1 MKSGFVAILGRPN
14 AGKSTLLN
22 ALTGEKVA
30 IVSAKPQTTRNR
42 IAGVVEVAA
51 RKKGPLQPA
60 QEAAQ
65 IVFVDTPGV
74 HKPGSHLDRRM
85 LQEVY
90 EALETRDLVLVLMDA
105 TRRVQLEEAAGTGA
119 GEEIGTDAS
128 EVSPVSKARPGAL
141 GISLE
146 PPAGFTFESTES
158 AVPQDPASVD
168 GEAAGAP
175 SISLEAPAGF
185 NFESTESALPQ
196 DPASVGEAPAAGT
209 RVAALKAGKVAGPGR
224 KNERTNWASEDEF
237 LFGLIRK
244 VDCPV
249 FLLLTKIDL
258 VPKDQL
264 LPLIDTLTK
273 HFSFAQVIPVS
284 ARKRD
289 GLDILVRKIIDVLP
303 TGERYYPKDQYTD
316 QPQRFMVAELIR
328 ESILVETGEEVP
340 YAAAVVIE
348 RFEEAEPPAP
358 PRKKNQPPARLPL
371 TRIAAAIYCERDG
384 QKAIL
389 IGKGGAKLKEIGT
402 GARRQIESL
411 LGTRVYLELHVIVEP
426 GWRESKGF
434 VESLD
439 WRNQLERLAG
449 EQVSKKPSDDD

>member
-1 MKSGFVAILGRPN
+1 LKSGFVAILGRPN

-42 IAGVVEVAA
+42 IAGVVEVPA
-51 RKKGPLQPA
+51 RKGQHP
-60 QEAAQ
+60 AAQ

-105 TRRVQLEEAAGTGA
+105 TRRVQMEEAAKPVLEDRNEVESQVPK
-119 GEEIGTDAS
+119 GEG
-128 EVSPVSKARPGAL
+128 PGAPD
-141 GISLE
+141 SH
-146 PPAGFTFESTES
+146 
-158 AVPQDPASVD
+158 
-168 GEAAGAP
+168 AP
-175 SISLEAPAGF
+175 
-185 NFESTESALPQ
+185 
-196 DPASVGEAPAAGT
+196 
-209 RVAALKAGKVAGPGR
+209 RH
-224 KNERTNWASEDEF
+224 ERTNWASEDEF

-244 VDCPV
+244 LDCPV

-258 VPKDQL
+258 VAKDQL
-264 LPLIDTLTK
+264 LPLIDTLTRR
-273 HFSFAQVIPVS
+273 FGFAEVIPVS

-289 GLDILVRKIIDVLP
+289 GLDILTRKIIDVLP
-303 TGERYYPKDQYTD
+303 TGERFYPKDQYTD

-340 YAAAVVIE
+340 YASAVVIE
-348 RFEEAEPPAP
+348 RFEEPAP
-358 PRKKNQPPARLPL
+358 FVPRKKGAVPARLPL

-389 IGKGGAKLKEIGT
+389 IGKGGSKLKEIGT
-402 GARRQIESL
+402 AARRQIESL

-426 GWRESKGF
+426 NWRESKSF

-449 EQVSKKPSDDD
+449 DQITEKPSEEDVHR

>member
-1 MKSGFVAILGRPN
+1 MKMRENENPLKSGFVAILGRPN

-30 IVSAKPQTTRNR
+30 IVSTKPQTTRNR
-42 IAGVVEVAA
+42 IAGVVEVPAA
-51 RKKGPLQPA
+51 RKGARQA
-60 QEAAQ
+60 GQVAAQ

-90 EALETRDLVLVLMDA
+90 EALETRDVVLVLTDA
-105 TRRVQLEEAAGTGA
+105 TRRVQLEAAAQPGVAVGD
-119 GEEIGTDAS
+119 GIESQVRESG
-128 EVSPVSKARPGAL
+128 PGA
-141 GISLE
+141 
-146 PPAGFTFESTES
+146 PAVS
-158 AVPQDPASVD
+158 Q
-168 GEAAGAP
+168 AP
-175 SISLEAPAGF
+175 
-185 NFESTESALPQ
+185 
-196 DPASVGEAPAAGT
+196 
-209 RVAALKAGKVAGPGR
+209 KH
-224 KNERTNWASEDEF
+224 ERTNWASEDEF

-244 VDCPV
+244 LDCPV
-249 FLLLTKIDL
+249 FLVLTKIDL
-258 VPKDQL
+258 VPKDHL
-264 LPLIDTLTK
+264 LPLIDTLTR
-273 HFSFAQVIPVS
+273 HFNFAQIIPVS

-289 GLDILVRKIIDVLP
+289 GLDLLVRKIVEALP
-303 TGERYYPKDQYTD
+303 VGERFYPKEQYTD

-328 ESILVETGEEVP
+328 ESILAATGEEVP
-340 YAAAVVIE
+340 YSSAVVIE
-348 RFEEAEPPAP
+348 RFEEPPAFV
-358 PRKKNQPPARLPL
+358 PRKKGAVPARAPL

-426 GWRESKGF
+426 NWRESKAF

-449 EQVSKKPSDDD
+449 EQITEKHLGEEE

>member
-1 MKSGFVAILGRPN
+1 LKSGFVAILGRPN
-14 AGKSTLLN
+14 VGKSTLLN

-42 IAGVVEVAA
+42 IIGVVEVPA
-51 RKKGPLQPA
+51 RKGVHST
-60 QEAAQ
+60 AQ

-105 TRRVQLEEAAGTGA
+105 TRRVQLEAAAEPTA
-119 GEEIGTDAS
+119 E
-128 EVSPVSKARPGAL
+128 SKH
-141 GISLE
+141 
-146 PPAGFTFESTES
+146 
-158 AVPQDPASVD
+158 
-168 GEAAGAP
+168 
-175 SISLEAPAGF
+175 
-185 NFESTESALPQ
+185 
-196 DPASVGEAPAAGT
+196 
-209 RVAALKAGKVAGPGR
+209 
-224 KNERTNWASEDEF
+224 ERANWASEDEF

-244 VDCPV
+244 LDCPV
-249 FLLLTKIDL
+249 FLVLTKIDL
-258 VPKDQL
+258 VAKDQL
-264 LPLIDTLTK
+264 LPLIDSLTR
-273 HFSFAQVIPVS
+273 HFGFAQVIPVS

-289 GLDILVRKIIDVLP
+289 GLDLLVRKIVEALP

-340 YAAAVVIE
+340 YASAVVIE
-348 RFEEAEPPAP
+348 RFEEAEPSAP
-358 PRKKNQPPARLPL
+358 PRKKGQAPARLPL
-371 TRIAAAIYCERDG
+371 TRIAAAIYCEREG

-389 IGKGGAKLKEIGT
+389 IGKGGSKLKEIGT

-426 GWRESKGF
+426 GWRESRSF
-434 VESLD
+434 VESLN
-439 WRNQLERLAG
+439 WRNQLERLAD
-449 EQVSKKPSDDD
+449 EQITEKPPVEEESRK

>member
-42 IAGVVEVAA
+42 IAGVVEVPAL
-51 RKKGPLQPA
+51 KGVHP
-60 QEAAQ
+60 AAQ

-85 LQEVY
+85 LQEIY

-105 TRRVQLEEAAGTGA
+105 TRRVQLDAAA
-119 GEEIGTDAS
+119 Q
-128 EVSPVSKARPGAL
+128 
-141 GISLE
+141 
-146 PPAGFTFESTES
+146 PAPESTEESQVSQAEELRVPQVSLLRPGTEALPILESVTPDS
-158 AVPQDPASVD
+158 AVP
-168 GEAAGAP
+168 
-175 SISLEAPAGF
+175 
-185 NFESTESALPQ
+185 
-196 DPASVGEAPAAGT
+196 PAAAPT
-209 RVAALKAGKVAGPGR
+209 R
-224 KNERTNWASEDEF
+224 ERTNWASEDEF

-244 VDCPV
+244 LDCPV

-258 VPKDQL
+258 VPKDHL
-264 LPLIDTLTK
+264 LPLIDTLTRQ
-273 HFSFAQVIPVS
+273 FVFAQIIPIS

-289 GLDILVRKIIDVLP
+289 GMDILVQKIVEALP

-328 ESILVETGEEVP
+328 ERILVETGEEVP
-340 YAAAVVIE
+340 YASAVIIE

-358 PRKKNQPPARLPL
+358 ARKKGQAPARLPL

-389 IGKGGAKLKEIGT
+389 IGKGGSKLKEIGT

-426 GWRESKGF
+426 GWRESKSF

-439 WRNQLERLAG
+439 WRNQLEKLAG
-449 EQVSKKPSDDD
+449 DQITEQPSDEDE

>member
-42 IAGVVEVAA
+42 IAGVVEVPA
-51 RKKGPLQPA
+51 RKGQHP
-60 QEAAQ
+60 AAQ

-105 TRRVQLEEAAGTGA
+105 TRRIQLEAAAEPVTEPGTP
-119 GEEIGTDAS
+119 EPST
-128 EVSPVSKARPGAL
+128 SKH
-141 GISLE
+141 
-146 PPAGFTFESTES
+146 
-158 AVPQDPASVD
+158 
-168 GEAAGAP
+168 
-175 SISLEAPAGF
+175 
-185 NFESTESALPQ
+185 
-196 DPASVGEAPAAGT
+196 T
-209 RVAALKAGKVAGPGR
+209 RA
-224 KNERTNWASEDEF
+224 NWASEDEF
-237 LFGLIRK
+237 LFGLIRNL
-244 VDCPV
+244 DCPV
-249 FLLLTKIDL
+249 FLVLTKIDL
-258 VPKDQL
+258 VAKDQL
-264 LPLIDTLTK
+264 LPLIDTLTR
-273 HFSFAQVIPVS
+273 HFGFAQVIPIS

-289 GLDILVRKIIDVLP
+289 GMDILVNKIVEALP

-328 ESILVETGEEVP
+328 ESILVATGEEVP
-340 YAAAVVIE
+340 YASAVVIE
-348 RFEEAEPPAP
+348 RYEEPEPFV
-358 PRKKNQPPARLPL
+358 PRKKGAVPARLPL

-389 IGKGGAKLKEIGT
+389 IGKGGSKLKEIGT
-402 GARRQIESL
+402 AARRQIESL
-411 LGTRVYLELHVIVEP
+411 IGTRVYLELHVIVEP
-426 GWRESKGF
+426 GWRESKSF

-439 WRNQLERLAG
+439 WRNQLEKLAVNQIT
-449 EQVSKKPSDDD
+449 EKPADGDE

>member
-42 IAGVVEVAA
+42 IAGVFEVPA
-51 RKKGPLQPA
+51 RKGAHP
-60 QEAAQ
+60 AAQ

-74 HKPGSHLDRRM
+74 HKPGSQLDRRM

-90 EALETRDLVLVLMDA
+90 DALETPDLVLVLMDA
-105 TRRVQLEEAAGTGA
+105 TRRVQLEKAAGESGASDFDSGTGV
-119 GEEIGTDAS
+119 TDAATAERKS
-128 EVSPVSKARPGAL
+128 AHGA
-141 GISLE
+141 
-146 PPAGFTFESTES
+146 
-158 AVPQDPASVD
+158 
-168 GEAAGAP
+168 
-175 SISLEAPAGF
+175 
-185 NFESTESALPQ
+185 
-196 DPASVGEAPAAGT
+196 
-209 RVAALKAGKVAGPGR
+209 
-224 KNERTNWASEDEF
+224 WASEDEF

-244 VDCPV
+244 LDCPV

-258 VPKDQL
+258 VAKDQL
-264 LPLIDTLTK
+264 LPLIDTLTH
-273 HFSFAQVIPVS
+273 HFGFAQVIPIS

-289 GLDILVRKIIDVLP
+289 GMDILLRKIVEVLP
-303 TGERYYPKDQYTD
+303 VGERFYPKDQYTD

-340 YAAAVVIE
+340 YASAVVIE
-348 RFEEAEPPAP
+348 RYEEAEPPAP
-358 PRKKNQPPARLPL
+358 PRKKGQPPARLPL

-389 IGKGGAKLKEIGT
+389 IGKGGSKLKEIGS

-411 LGTRVYLELHVIVEP
+411 IGTRVYLELHVIVEP
-426 GWRESKGF
+426 GWRESQAF

-439 WRNQLERLAG
+439 WRNQLEKLATNQID
-449 EQVSKKPSDDD
+449 ERPLKE

>member
-42 IAGVVEVAA
+42 IEGVVEVPA
-51 RKKGPLQPA
+51 RKGQHP
-60 QEAAQ
+60 AAQ

-90 EALETRDLVLVLMDA
+90 QALETRDLVLLLMDA
-105 TRRVQLEEAAGTGA
+105 TRKVQLEEAA
-119 GEEIGTDAS
+119 
-128 EVSPVSKARPGAL
+128 
-141 GISLE
+141 
-146 PPAGFTFESTES
+146 ESQIRQS
-158 AVPQDPASVD
+158 GP
-168 GEAAGAP
+168 EAFSDVENETAP
-175 SISLEAPAGF
+175 SLSTTQEATPPP
-185 NFESTESALPQ
+185 SP
-196 DPASVGEAPAAGT
+196 
-209 RVAALKAGKVAGPGR
+209 RH
-224 KNERTNWASEDEF
+224 ERTNWASEDEF

-258 VPKDQL
+258 VAKDHL
-264 LPLIDTLTK
+264 LPLIDTLTR
-273 HFSFAQVIPVS
+273 HFSFAQVIPIS

-289 GLDILVRKIIDVLP
+289 GMDVLVNKIVEALP
-303 TGERYYPKDQYTD
+303 VGERYYPKDQYTD

-328 ESILVETGEEVP
+328 ESILQATGEEVP
-340 YAAAVVIE
+340 YASAVVIE

-358 PRKKNQPPARLPL
+358 PRKKGQAPARSPL
-371 TRIAAAIYCERDG
+371 TRIAAAIYCERNG

-389 IGKGGAKLKEIGT
+389 IGKGGSKLKEIGT
-402 GARRQIESL
+402 AARRQIESL
-411 LGTRVYLELHVIVEP
+411 IGTRVYLELHVIVEP
-426 GWRESKGF
+426 GWRESKAF

-439 WRNQLERLAG
+439 WHNQIERLAG
-449 EQVSKKPSDDD
+449 EQITEKTSDEAE

>member
-1 MKSGFVAILGRPN
+1 LKSGFVAILGRPN

-30 IVSAKPQTTRNR
+30 IVSTKPQTTRNR
-42 IAGVVEVAA
+42 IAGVVEV
-51 RKKGPLQPA
+51 PA
-60 QEAAQ
+60 QKGVHAAAQ

-74 HKPGSHLDRRM
+74 HKPGSQLDRRM

-105 TRRVQLEEAAGTGA
+105 TRRVQLEEAVAPSA
-119 GEEIGTDAS
+119 VMDDAVKS
-128 EVSPVSKARPGAL
+128 QVSNARPGA
-141 GISLE
+141 
-146 PPAGFTFESTES
+146 PAEGG
-158 AVPQDPASVD
+158 VPEENTSGAKAPGDFAALTARLKSCPDTNQCFS
-168 GEAAGAP
+168 AAGQTAAP
-175 SISLEAPAGF
+175 
-185 NFESTESALPQ
+185 
-196 DPASVGEAPAAGT
+196 
-209 RVAALKAGKVAGPGR
+209 RR
-224 KNERTNWASEDEF
+224 ERSNWASEDEF

-244 VDCPV
+244 LDCPV
-249 FLLLTKIDL
+249 FLVLTKIDL
-258 VPKDQL
+258 VPKDRL
-264 LPLIDTLTK
+264 LPLIDTLTRQYN
-273 HFSFAQVIPVS
+273 FAQIIPVS

-289 GLDILVRKIIDVLP
+289 GLDLLVRKIVEVLP

-340 YAAAVVIE
+340 YASAVVIE
-348 RFEEAEPPAP
+348 QFEEPEPAP
-358 PRKKNQPPARLPL
+358 SSKKKGPPARLPL
-371 TRIAAAIYCERDG
+371 TRIAAAIYCERGG

-411 LGTRVYLELHVIVEP
+411 LGTRVYLELRVIVEP
-426 GWRESKGF
+426 NWRESKSF
-434 VESLD
+434 VERLD

-449 EQVSKKPSDDD
+449 DQITEKPQGEDE

>member
-30 IVSAKPQTTRNR
+30 IVSTKPQTTRNR
-42 IAGVVEVAA
+42 ITGVVEVPA
-51 RKKGPLQPA
+51 RKGVHP
-60 QEAAQ
+60 AAQ

-105 TRRVQLEEAAGTGA
+105 TRKVQLEAAI
-119 GEEIGTDAS
+119 E
-128 EVSPVSKARPGAL
+128 PGA
-141 GISLE
+141 SLTDDCHPE
-146 PPAGFTFESTES
+146 RSAAESKDLP
-158 AVPQDPASVD
+158 VPQVATMGSGNPEVL
-168 GEAAGAP
+168 AP
-175 SISLEAPAGF
+175 
-185 NFESTESALPQ
+185 
-196 DPASVGEAPAAGT
+196 
-209 RVAALKAGKVAGPGR
+209 RH
-224 KNERTNWASEDEF
+224 ERTNWASEDEF

-244 VDCPV
+244 LDCPV
-249 FLLLTKIDL
+249 FLVLTKIDL
-258 VPKDQL
+258 VPKDHL
-264 LPLIDTLTK
+264 LPLIDALTRQ
-273 HFSFAQVIPVS
+273 FNFAQIIPVS

-289 GLDILVRKIIDVLP
+289 GLDLLVRKIVEALP
-303 TGERYYPKDQYTD
+303 TGERFYPKDQYTD

-328 ESILVETGEEVP
+328 ESILAETGEEVP
-340 YAAAVVIE
+340 YASAVVIE
-348 RFEEAEPPAP
+348 QFEEPPP
-358 PRKKNQPPARLPL
+358 FVPRKKGAVPARLPL

-426 GWRESKGF
+426 NWRESKSF
-434 VESLD
+434 VELLD

-449 EQVSKKPSDDD
+449 EGGSKEESPRGADEAGPLR

>member
-1 MKSGFVAILGRPN
+1 LKSGFVAILGRPN

-42 IAGVVEVAA
+42 IEGVVEVPA
-51 RKKGPLQPA
+51 RKGRHP
-60 QEAAQ
+60 AAQ

-74 HKPGSHLDRRM
+74 HKPGTQLDRRM

-90 EALETRDLVLVLMDA
+90 EALEARDLVLVLMDA
-105 TRRVQLEEAAGTGA
+105 TRRVQLEPT
-119 GEEIGTDAS
+119 
-128 EVSPVSKARPGAL
+128 
-141 GISLE
+141 E
-146 PPAGFTFESTES
+146 PPAESVETPGVPISKDCHPERSAAES
-158 AVPQDPASVD
+158 KNLRLSGLEISKPSASKH
-168 GEAAGAP
+168 
-175 SISLEAPAGF
+175 
-185 NFESTESALPQ
+185 N
-196 DPASVGEAPAAGT
+196 
-209 RVAALKAGKVAGPGR
+209 
-224 KNERTNWASEDEF
+224 RTNWASEDEF

-244 VDCPV
+244 VECPV

-258 VPKDQL
+258 VPRDRL
-264 LPLIDTLTK
+264 LPLIDTLTRQ
-273 HFSFAQVIPVS
+273 FNFAEIIPIS

-289 GLDILVRKIIDVLP
+289 GLDILIRKIVGVLP

-340 YAAAVVIE
+340 YASAVVIE
-348 RFEEAEPPAP
+348 QFEEPKPFV
-358 PRKKNQPPARLPL
+358 PRKKGAVPARTPL

-389 IGKGGAKLKEIGT
+389 IGKGGSKLKEIGT
-402 GARRQIESL
+402 AARRQIESL
-411 LGTRVYLELHVIVEP
+411 LGTRVYLELRVIVEP
-426 GWRESKGF
+426 NWRESKTF

-439 WRNQLERLAG
+439 WRNQLERLAEHSVREISPG
-449 EQVSKKPSDDD
+449 DDE

>member
-22 ALTGEKVA
+22 VLTGEKVA

-42 IAGVVEVAA
+42 IAGVVEVPA
-51 RKKGPLQPA
+51 RKGVHP
-60 QEAAQ
+60 AAQ
-65 IVFVDTPGV
+65 IVFVDTPGD

-90 EALETRDLVLVLMDA
+90 EALETRDVVLVLMDA
-105 TRRVQLEEAAGTGA
+105 TRRVQLEAAVEPATNLGAPAPDSGTGEA
-119 GEEIGTDAS
+119 DTRVPQ
-128 EVSPVSKARPGAL
+128 VSTLRPG
-141 GISLE
+141 S
-146 PPAGFTFESTES
+146 P
-158 AVPQDPASVD
+158 
-168 GEAAGAP
+168 
-175 SISLEAPAGF
+175 EAP
-185 NFESTESALPQ
+185 
-196 DPASVGEAPAAGT
+196 
-209 RVAALKAGKVAGPGR
+209 RR
-224 KNERTNWASEDEF
+224 ERTNWASEDEF

-244 VDCPV
+244 LDCPV

-258 VPKDQL
+258 VAKDQL
-264 LPLIDTLTK
+264 LPLIDTLTR
-273 HFSFAQVIPVS
+273 HFGFAQVIPVS

-289 GLDILVRKIIDVLP
+289 GMDLLVRKIVEALP
-303 TGERYYPKDQYTD
+303 VGERYYPKDQYTD

-340 YAAAVVIE
+340 YASAVVIE
-348 RFEEAEPPAP
+348 RYEEAEPPAP

-389 IGKGGAKLKEIGT
+389 IGKGGSKLKEIGT
-402 GARRQIESL
+402 GARHKIESL
-411 LGTRVYLELHVIVEP
+411 IGTRVYLELHVIVEP
-426 GWRESKGF
+426 GWRESKSF

-449 EQVSKKPSDDD
+449 DQITAKPPDEDGSV

>member
-1 MKSGFVAILGRPN
+1 MIAPWLFEIRDNSSQESENPLKSGFVAILGRPN

-42 IAGVVEVAA
+42 IAGVVEVPA
-51 RKKGPLQPA
+51 RKGVHP
-60 QEAAQ
+60 AAQ

-90 EALETRDLVLVLMDA
+90 EALETRDVVLVLMDA
-105 TRRVQLEEAAGTGA
+105 TRRVQLEAAAEPATRVPQ
-119 GEEIGTDAS
+119 
-128 EVSPVSKARPGAL
+128 VSTLRPG
-141 GISLE
+141 S
-146 PPAGFTFESTES
+146 PES
-158 AVPQDPASVD
+158 PK
-168 GEAAGAP
+168 
-175 SISLEAPAGF
+175 
-185 NFESTESALPQ
+185 
-196 DPASVGEAPAAGT
+196 
-209 RVAALKAGKVAGPGR
+209 R
-224 KNERTNWASEDEF
+224 ERTNWASEDEF

-244 VDCPV
+244 LDCPV

-258 VPKDQL
+258 VAKDHL
-264 LPLIDTLTK
+264 LPLIDTLTR
-273 HFSFAQVIPVS
+273 HFGFAQVIPVS

-289 GLDILVRKIIDVLP
+289 GLNLLIRKIVEALP
-303 TGERYYPKDQYTD
+303 VGERYYPKDQYTD

-340 YAAAVVIE
+340 YASAVVIE
-348 RFEEAEPPAP
+348 RYEEAEPPAP
-358 PRKKNQPPARLPL
+358 PRKKGQAPARLPL

-389 IGKGGAKLKEIGT
+389 IGKGGSKLKEIGT
-402 GARRQIESL
+402 GARHKIESL
-411 LGTRVYLELHVIVEP
+411 IGTRVYLELHVIVEP
-426 GWRESKGF
+426 GWRESKSF

-449 EQVSKKPSDDD
+449 DQIIVKPRDEDGLV

>member
-1 MKSGFVAILGRPN
+1 LKSGFVAILGRPN

-30 IVSAKPQTTRNR
+30 IVSAKPQTTRSR
-42 IAGVVEVAA
+42 IAGVVEVEA
-51 RKKGPLQPA
+51 KKGQHP
-60 QEAAQ
+60 AAQ

-74 HKPGSHLDRRM
+74 HKPGSQLDRRM

-105 TRRVQLEEAAGTGA
+105 TRRVQLEEAAGPVV
-119 GEEIGTDAS
+119 EDSLVS
-128 EVSPVSKARPGAL
+128 ESRPGA
-141 GISLE
+141 
-146 PPAGFTFESTES
+146 PADDEIAEERPSGAKAPNPLAPVTARLKSSPVTRPLDS
-158 AVPQDPASVD
+158 AASQTQS
-168 GEAAGAP
+168 P
-175 SISLEAPAGF
+175 K
-185 NFESTESALPQ
+185 
-196 DPASVGEAPAAGT
+196 
-209 RVAALKAGKVAGPGR
+209 R
-224 KNERTNWASEDEF
+224 ERTNWASEDEF

-244 VDCPV
+244 LDCPV

-258 VPKDQL
+258 VPKDHL
-264 LPLIDTLTK
+264 LPLIETLTRQ
-273 HFSFAQVIPVS
+273 FDFAQIIPVS

-289 GLDILVRKIIDVLP
+289 GLDILVRKIVDVLP
-303 TGERYYPKDQYTD
+303 TGERFYPKDQYTD

-340 YAAAVVIE
+340 YASAVVIE
-348 RFEEAEPPAP
+348 QFEEPPP
-358 PRKKNQPPARLPL
+358 FVPRKKGAVPARLPL

-402 GARRQIESL
+402 AARKKIESL
-411 LGTRVYLELHVIVEP
+411 LGTRVFLQLHVIVEP
-426 GWRESKGF
+426 NWRESKVF
-434 VESLD
+434 IESLD

-449 EQVSKKPSDDD
+449 TQQENAAIDEEN

>member
-1 MKSGFVAILGRPN
+1 LKSGFVAILGRPN

-42 IAGVVEVAA
+42 IAGVVEVEA
-51 RKKGPLQPA
+51 KKGAHP
-60 QEAAQ
+60 AAQ

-90 EALETRDLVLVLMDA
+90 EALETRDVVLVLMDA
-105 TRRVQLEEAAGTGA
+105 TRRVQLEAAVEGA
-119 GEEIGTDAS
+119 GKAEIEETTA
-128 EVSPVSKARPGAL
+128 
-141 GISLE
+141 
-146 PPAGFTFESTES
+146 
-158 AVPQDPASVD
+158 DPS
-168 GEAAGAP
+168 
-175 SISLEAPAGF
+175 
-185 NFESTESALPQ
+185 
-196 DPASVGEAPAAGT
+196 
-209 RVAALKAGKVAGPGR
+209 AALRSAQDDSIRGLKKSG
-224 KNERTNWASEDEF
+224 ERTNWASEDEF

-249 FLLLTKIDL
+249 FLVLTKIDL
-258 VPKDQL
+258 VPKDHL
-264 LPLIDTLTK
+264 LPLIDSLTRQ
-273 HFSFAQVIPVS
+273 FNFAEVIPIS

-289 GLDILVRKIIDVLP
+289 GLDLLVRKIVDALP
-303 TGERYYPKDQYTD
+303 KGERYYPADQYTD

-348 RFEEAEPPAP
+348 RFEEPVPFV
-358 PRKKNQPPARLPL
+358 PRKKGAVPARPPL

-389 IGKGGAKLKEIGT
+389 IGKGGQKLKEIGT
-402 GARRQIESL
+402 GARRKIESL
-411 LGTRVYLELHVIVEP
+411 LGTRVYLELHVIVEAN
-426 GWRESKGF
+426 WRESKSF

-439 WRNQLERLAG
+439 WRNQLERLG
-449 EQVSKKPSDDD
+449 VEQGTEPDSEGGK

>member
-42 IAGVVEVAA
+42 IAGVVEVEAV
-51 RKKGPLQPA
+51 KGAGQSSSP
-60 QEAAQ
+60 AAQ

-74 HKPGSHLDRRM
+74 HKPGTHLDRRM

-90 EALETRDLVLVLMDA
+90 EALETRDVVLVLMDA
-105 TRRVQLEEAAGTGA
+105 TRRVQLKTPRVAGPA
-119 GEEIGTDAS
+119 E
-128 EVSPVSKARPGAL
+128 EVSPLA
-141 GISLE
+141 
-146 PPAGFTFESTES
+146 
-158 AVPQDPASVD
+158 Q
-168 GEAAGAP
+168 EAH
-175 SISLEAPAGF
+175 
-185 NFESTESALPQ
+185 
-196 DPASVGEAPAAGT
+196 GT
-209 RVAALKAGKVAGPGR
+209 PDAHR
-224 KNERTNWASEDEF
+224 KSEKGERTNWASEDEF

-249 FLLLTKIDL
+249 FLVLTKIDL
-258 VPKDQL
+258 VGKDQL

-273 HFSFAQVIPVS
+273 QFNFAEVIPIS

-289 GLDILVRKIIDVLP
+289 GLDVLVRKIVDVLP
-303 TGERYYPKDQYTD
+303 KGERYYPKDQYTD

-348 RFEEAEPPAP
+348 RFEEPKPFV
-358 PRKKNQPPARLPL
+358 PRKKAAVPARPPL

-384 QKAIL
+384 QKGIL

-402 GARRQIESL
+402 EARRKIESL

-426 GWRESKGF
+426 NWRESKSF
-434 VESLD
+434 VEGLD
-439 WRNQLERLAG
+439 WRNQLDRLGVEQGTEPETDEAG
-449 EQVSKKPSDDD
+449 

>member
-42 IAGVVEVAA
+42 IAGVVEVEA
-51 RKKGPLQPA
+51 KKGVHP
-60 QEAAQ
+60 AAQ

-74 HKPGSHLDRRM
+74 HKPGSQLDRRM

-90 EALETRDLVLVLMDA
+90 EALETRDVVLVLMDA
-105 TRRVQLEEAAGTGA
+105 TRRVQLESAAESAETPRA
-119 GEEIGTDAS
+119 PS
-128 EVSPVSKARPGAL
+128 LRVPSVARVGDH
-141 GISLE
+141 E
-146 PPAGFTFESTES
+146 PPSEDA
-158 AVPQDPASVD
+158 Q
-168 GEAAGAP
+168 P
-175 SISLEAPAGF
+175 SSPPLLREP
-185 NFESTESALPQ
+185 EKHQ
-196 DPASVGEAPAAGT
+196 
-209 RVAALKAGKVAGPGR
+209 
-224 KNERTNWASEDEF
+224 RTNWASEDEF

-244 VDCPV
+244 PDCPV
-249 FLLLTKIDL
+249 FLVLTKIDL
-258 VPKDQL
+258 VPKDHL
-264 LPLIDTLTK
+264 LPLIDTLTRQ
-273 HFSFAQVIPVS
+273 FNFAQIIPIS

-289 GLDILVRKIIDVLP
+289 NLDLLVSKIVEALP
-303 TGERYYPKDQYTD
+303 KGERYYPSDQYTD

-340 YAAAVVIE
+340 YASAVVIE
-348 RFEEAEPPAP
+348 RFEEPKPFV
-358 PRKKNQPPARLPL
+358 PRKKGAVPARPPL

-402 GARRQIESL
+402 GARKKIESL
-411 LGTRVYLELHVIVEP
+411 LGTRVFLELHVIVEP
-426 GWRESKGF
+426 NWRESKSF

-439 WRNQLERLAG
+439 WRNQMERLG
-449 EQVSKKPSDDD
+449 VEQSTEADSEEGK